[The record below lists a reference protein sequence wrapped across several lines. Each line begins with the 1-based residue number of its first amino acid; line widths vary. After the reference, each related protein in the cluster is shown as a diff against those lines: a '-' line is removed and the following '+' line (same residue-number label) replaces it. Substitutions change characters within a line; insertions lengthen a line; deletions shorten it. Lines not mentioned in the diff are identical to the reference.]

1 MRPMVAMMATMA
13 TMATMR
19 RIVEADHGLKDPRTA
34 AQTTGGLGTKAWC
47 RW

>member
-1 MRPMVAMMATMA
+1 MRPMVAM
-13 TMATMR
+13 MATMR

-34 AQTTGGLGTKAWC
+34 AQTTGGLGTKALC